1 MTQRPY
7 EPIDPGALKT
17 YSITQR
23 RHKVTL
29 GAFAGLS
36 VPGATASDLLD
47 SMPDFLAVKNLRLA
61 VEAIVG
67 AHRAQRPV
75 VWAMGAHVVKV
86 GCSPIVIDLIKRGVI
101 TAVAFNGSTA
111 IHDVEVATQGATSEE
126 VAETILDGTFGMVEE
141 TPAIFAEACKLAT
154 AERTGLGQALGKL
167 VSGLS
172 ANYVEHSILAAAHQ
186 ADIPLTVHVA
196 IGTDTIHMHAGANGA
211 QIGQASL
218 IDFRL
223 ICSVVKDM
231 APGGSEPAAGVW
243 CNIGSSVLLPE
254 VFLKAVSV
262 ARNLGADLDQMYTVN
277 MDMIRHYRPAQ
288 NVTGRP
294 VRTGRGLEII
304 GHHEIMLPILRQA
317 ILEKMRS

>member
-1 MTQRPY
+1 MTQRRY
-7 EPIDPGALKT
+7 EPIDPGSFT
-17 YSITQR
+17 TPPTPRR
-23 RHKVTL
+23 RHTGGLVAL
-29 GAFAGLS
+29 AGR
-36 VPGATASDLLD
+36 PRPAATVADLLD
-47 SMPDFLAVKNLRLA
+47 SMPDFLAVKNLRSA
-61 VEAIVG
+61 VEAIVS
-67 AHRAQRPV
+67 ARRAQRPV

-172 ANYVEHSILAAAHQ
+172 ANYVEHSILAAAYQ

-262 ARNLGADLDQMYTVN
+262 ARNLGANLDEMHTLN

-294 VRTGRGLEII
+294 VQAGHGLEII

-317 ILEKMRS
+317 ILEKMRP

>member
-1 MTQRPY
+1 MTQRRY
-7 EPIDPGALKT
+7 EPIDPSALKT
-17 YSITQR
+17 YSISQR
-23 RHKVTL
+23 QHKVAL
-29 GAFAGLS
+29 DSFAGL
-36 VPGATASDLLD
+36 PKAGAAAADLLD
-47 SMPDFLAVKNLRLA
+47 SMPAFLAVQNLRTA
-61 VEAIVG
+61 VESIVC
-67 AHRAQRPV
+67 AHRVQRPV

-101 TAVAFNGSTA
+101 TAVAFNGATA
-111 IHDVEVATQGATSEE
+111 IHDVEVATLGATSEE
-126 VAETILDGTFGMVEE
+126 VAETILDGSFGMVQE

-154 AERTGLGQALGKL
+154 AERSGLGQALGKL
-167 VSGLS
+167 ISGLS
-172 ANYVEHSILAAAHQ
+172 AKYAEHSIVAAAYE
-186 ADIPLTVHVA
+186 ANIPLTVHVA

-231 APGGSEPAAGVW
+231 APEGSEPTAGVW

-254 VFLKAVSV
+254 VFLKAVAV
-262 ARNLGADLDQMYTVN
+262 ARNLGADLDKMHTVN

-294 VRTGRGLEII
+294 VPAGHGLEII

-317 ILEKMRS
+317 ILEQLQL